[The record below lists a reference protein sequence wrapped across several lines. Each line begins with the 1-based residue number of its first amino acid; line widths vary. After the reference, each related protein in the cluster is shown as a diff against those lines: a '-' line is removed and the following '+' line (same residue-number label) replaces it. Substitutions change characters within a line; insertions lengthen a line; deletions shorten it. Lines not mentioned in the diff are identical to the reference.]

1 MYNVFLML
9 DDDFVKVAERLSK
22 NEAQSLCDK
31 LNNLNVE
38 PLYYIK
44 PMKH

>member
-9 DDDFVKVAERLSK
+9 DDDFVKVAQCENQ

-31 LNNLNVE
+31 LNNLSVE

-44 PMKH
+44 PMR

>member
-9 DDDFVKVAERLSK
+9 DDDFVKVAQCENQ
-22 NEAQSLCDK
+22 NEALILRDK
-31 LNNLNVE
+31 LNSVSVE

-44 PMKH
+44 PMK

>member
-9 DDDFVKVAERLSK
+9 DDDFVKVAQCENQ
-22 NEAQSLCDK
+22 NEAIALRDK
-31 LNNLNVE
+31 LNNLSVE

-44 PMKH
+44 PMK

>member
-9 DDDFVKVAERLSK
+9 DDDFVKVAECQNI
-22 NEAQSLCDK
+22 NEAQCLCDK

-38 PLYYIK
+38 PIYYIK